1 MVSTNMTK
9 SKRKENEKGCVY
21 TAIMNVISGS
31 STSLRYTK
39 QLNLNGYIGANIKGR
54 VLQIVGNLNFE
65 LAMLA
70 TKTKIKRK

>member
-1 MVSTNMTK
+1 
-9 SKRKENEKGCVY
+9 
-21 TAIMNVISGS
+21 MNVISGS